1 MEEVL
6 DESLEFVWNRIQRL
20 EERVKRLQRKE
31 LESVFVLLPTFIR

>member
-6 DESLEFVWNRIQRL
+6 DESLEFFWNRIQRL

-31 LESVFVLLPTFIR
+31 LESVFVLFPTFIR